1 MARDRLINY
10 TTDRAVAERLM
21 NDHHWVSG
29 EGSHYVITSVRHIAD
44 PFGKSMWPFHGYL
57 EPANNNCPIGRSF

>member
-1 MARDRLINY
+1 
-10 TTDRAVAERLM
+10 M

-29 EGSHYVITSVRHIAD
+29 GGSHYVTTSVRYLTD

-57 EPANNNCPIGRSF
+57 EPAANNCRIGRWF